1 MNDLVQR
8 LSVKERPVEATRVE
22 KSAQS
27 LKESIDR
34 NYVHI
39 MFSETG
45 TELGVKLDRS
55 KCNFDQADFVT
66 GSGSAHFEGG
76 LTLNYVK
83 VRVVADISLNDFIGK
98 GYLQPVTDDEYRL
111 MMS

>member
-8 LSVKERPVEATRVE
+8 LSVKERSVEASRIDR
-22 KSAQS
+22 SAEQ

-39 MFSETG
+39 LFTETG
-45 TELGVKLDRS
+45 TELGVKLEKG
-55 KCNFDQADFVT
+55 KCNFDGADFQRA
-66 GSGSAHFEGG
+66 SGTAHFEGG

-83 VRVVADISLNDFIGK
+83 VRVVADINLSNFVGK
-98 GYLQPVTDDEYRL
+98 GHLVPVTDDEYKK
-111 MMS
+111 MMG